1 MNSRFQAN
9 LPIFQLSNS
18 IIKMKKLI
26 LIPLVL
32 LMLGIAPLACFG
44 QKKGDPLLQVPL
56 GVQSYSF
63 RNHWANGVES
73 TLDIIQEM
81 GFTELEGGAPRG
93 TSTAEFLTLCSARG
107 ISIPST
113 GTSFEALELD
123 PQKVADQVKEL
134 GAKYVMVAWLPHNGD
149 FTKANADRAIKAFNE
164 GGKVLAENGITF
176 MYHVHGYEFQPYEK
190 GTLFDYIVK
199 NTDPKYVSY
208 QMDVMWTHFGGGD
221 PVALLKKYGKRWVSL
236 HLKDFRKGAPKDMTG
251 LTGPENDVVLGTG
264 ELDLP
269 GILRESN
276 KIGIKHMFIEDESDE
291 ELENL
296 PRSIAYLKSLTY

>member
-1 MNSRFQAN
+1 
-9 LPIFQLSNS
+9 
-18 IIKMKKLI
+18 MKKLNIFI
-26 LIPLVL
+26 LAVL
-32 LMLGIAPLACFG
+32 LSGLLPALTFAQQQGE
-44 QKKGDPLLQVPL
+44 PLLQVPL

-63 RNHWANGVES
+63 RNHWANGVEA

-81 GFTELEGGAPRG
+81 GFKELEGGAPKG
-93 TSTAEFLTLCSARG
+93 MSAEEFVKLCEARG

-113 GTSFEALELD
+113 GTGFEALEAD
-123 PQKVADQVKEL
+123 PQQVADKAKAL
-134 GAKYVMVAWLPHNGD
+134 GAKYVMVAWLPHDGD
-149 FTKANADRAIKAFNE
+149 FTKTNADRAIKAFNE

-176 MYHVHGYEFQPYEK
+176 KYHVHGYEFQPYLE
-190 GTLFDYIVK
+190 GTLFDYIVE
-199 NTDPKYVSY
+199 NTDPEYVSF
-208 QMDVMWTHFGGGD
+208 QMDVMWTHFGGAD
-221 PVALLKKYGKRWVSL
+221 PLVLLKKYGDRWVSL
-236 HLKDFRKGAPKDMTG
+236 HLKDLRKGAPKDMTG

-296 PRSIAYLKSLTY
+296 PKSIAYLKSLKY

>member
-1 MNSRFQAN
+1 
-9 LPIFQLSNS
+9 
-18 IIKMKKLI
+18 MKKINILI
-26 LIPLVL
+26 LAFFVI
-32 LMLGIAPLACFG
+32 GILPTLTYA
-44 QKKGDPLLQVPL
+44 QKKGDPLMQVPL

-93 TSTAEFLTLCSARG
+93 MSAEEFIKLCSDRG
-107 ISIPST
+107 ISVPST
-113 GTSFEALELD
+113 GTGFEQLEAD
-123 PQKVADQVKEL
+123 PQKVADQVKAL
-134 GAKYVMVAWLPHNGD
+134 GAKYLMVAWLPHDGD
-149 FTKANADRAIKAFNE
+149 FTRENADRAIKAFNE

-199 NTDPKYVSY
+199 NTDPTYVSF
-208 QMDVMWTHFGGGD
+208 QMDVMWTHFGGAD
-221 PVALLKKYGKRWVSL
+221 PVGLLKKYGKRWVSL

-264 ELDLP
+264 ELDIP

-276 KIGIKHMFIEDESDE
+276 KIGIKHMFIEDESDD
-291 ELENL
+291 ELVNL
-296 PRSIAYLKSLTY
+296 PKSIAYLKSLKY